1 MKTDRL
7 FKALYRL
14 RDFPDSLRADTARG
28 QAFRKRVQKRV
39 VTNSFQ
45 DDRIL
50 LSEGQIQTTMYFLN
64 RGFARGFFHNKDTL
78 KEETHILWND
88 SSFVVAPDS
97 FYQQRPS
104 RIAIQVCAGSE
115 VISATLQDMQAV
127 FAEFPEG
134 EIMTRSV
141 PIQYL
146 EMEQWRSW
154 IVSMPAK
161 ERYQALLKEFPGIE
175 RHIKAGDIAFYL
187 NMAPE
192 TLSRIK
198 REIS

>member
-1 MKTDRL
+1 
-7 FKALYRL
+7 
-14 RDFPDSLRADTARG
+14 
-28 QAFRKRVQKRV
+28 
-39 VTNSFQ
+39 
-45 DDRIL
+45 
-50 LSEGQIQTTMYFLN
+50 
-64 RGFARGFFHNKDTL
+64 
-78 KEETHILWND
+78 
-88 SSFVVAPDS
+88 
-97 FYQQRPS
+97 
-104 RIAIQVCAGSE
+104 
-115 VISATLQDMQAV
+115 LQDMQAV

-161 ERYQALLKEFPGIE
+161 KRYEALLKEFPGIE

-187 NMAPE
+187 NIAPE